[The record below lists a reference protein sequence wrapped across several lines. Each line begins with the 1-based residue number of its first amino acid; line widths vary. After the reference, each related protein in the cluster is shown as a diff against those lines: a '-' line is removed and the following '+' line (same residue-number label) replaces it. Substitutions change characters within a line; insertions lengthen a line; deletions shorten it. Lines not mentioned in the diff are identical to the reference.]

1 MMTTIQFKDF
11 FGNEMSKE
19 EAEASAQYSIET
31 FVNGA
36 IKKIEYI
43 EGGMLEITYYHLDI
57 SEHINE
63 LLPLYCDKNVSF
75 SITTDIGSYH
85 IEDISLYK
93 QGILKEKKKW
103 VINNKNQYICLQ
115 KFDIATGRLIHNAT
129 EKYYKDETSAYTF
142 EYDESGHCFMIHNET
157 EGQEDIF
164 GFEIGSEQCSFTWKG
179 FEYYQNSEPLFP
191 E

>member
-11 FGNEMSKE
+11 FGNEISREK
-19 EAEASAQYSIET
+19 AEALGQYSIET
-31 FVNGA
+31 FVNGTV
-36 IKKIEYI
+36 KKIEHI
-43 EGGMLEITYYHLDI
+43 ERGMLEIIYYHLGI

-63 LLPLYCDKNVSF
+63 LLPFYKNIKVSF
-75 SITTDIGSYH
+75 STTTNIRAYKV
-85 IEDISLYK
+85 EDIFVYEK
-93 QGILKEKKKW
+93 GILKEKKKW
-103 VINNKNQYICLQ
+103 VINSKNQHICLQ

-179 FEYYQNSEPLFP
+179 VEYYQNSEPLLP